1 MWNLTVVHCGKD
13 KEKNTDSCGN
23 VERKRWILIYREIY
37 QVFYTT
43 NCLMWLKSP
52 EAACENPVY
61 ENSGLFLE
69 PIQYQIIG
77 EWAMLHWY
85 VQKSN
90 IGFISFSYLEK
101 YTWSIHHRFLSQGR
115 KGW

>member
-1 MWNLTVVHCGKD
+1 MSQDEKDILNLRFNLASSNVKLDSCSLRERQ
-13 KEKNTDSCGN
+13 EKNTDSCGN

-77 EWAMLHWY
+77 EWAMLH
-85 VQKSN
+85 
-90 IGFISFSYLEK
+90 
-101 YTWSIHHRFLSQGR
+101 
-115 KGW
+115 